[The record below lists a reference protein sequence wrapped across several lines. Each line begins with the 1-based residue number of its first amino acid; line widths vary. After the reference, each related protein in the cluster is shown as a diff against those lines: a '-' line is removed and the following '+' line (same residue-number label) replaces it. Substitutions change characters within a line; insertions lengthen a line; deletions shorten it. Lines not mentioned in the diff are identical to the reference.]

1 MKAPQM
7 YWHIHHDTLV
17 EFAEESIEGRIAY
30 IKDRKPANEIET
42 RLRLMRPVQ
51 HELSGPVFGEF
62 LEAAISLQDSWAA
75 VEKAQAGYHTILERI
90 RGLYWQGPLDK
101 AVKLL
106 DLACTRYQG
115 NKLALRYG
123 NPHDSPRRE
132 FEALHRL
139 ECPGCSWNGSTIFP
153 DRGAA

>member
-1 MKAPQM
+1 MNAPQM
-7 YWHIHHDTLV
+7 YWHIHHDVLA
-17 EFAEESIEGRIAY
+17 EFAEESIEERVAY

-62 LEAAISLQDSWAA
+62 LEAAISLQDSQAA
-75 VEKAQAGYHTILERI
+75 AEKARAEHYTILERI
-90 RGLYWQGPLDK
+90 RRLYGRGSLDK
-101 AVKLL
+101 AAKLL

-123 NPHDSPRRE
+123 YPNESPRRE

-153 DRGAA
+153 DKGAA